1 MVRGTKIQK
10 WLIKRKNSFYTYL
23 SKQNKVLALVEW
35 PKSTS
40 LGFQSEVYPY
50 LLIYIYIYIYRERN
64 KPFYDF
70 HLSRKTNE
78 WSKKFIK
85 N

>member
-50 LLIYIYIYIYRERN
+50 LHIYIYIYIYIGNEIN
-64 KPFYDF
+64 
-70 HLSRKTNE
+70 LSMIFTFQEKQMNDQ
-78 WSKKFIK
+78 K
-85 N
+85 NL